1 VPISSSVIR
10 PSEPRSESTPG
21 GGGLSDGTG
30 VAEAAGL
37 GVGGNGG
44 KVGEAVGSAPSAS
57 DGEGL
62 AAGAPRATPPTNAV
76 TRTTGTTRP
85 ATAMT
90 RLRGAIACQ
99 EVRMPDMAG
108 PYQTS
113 PKCTLVQKYRDV
125 HDPGAAYTDGHR
137 GAVWRRPSP

>member
-1 VPISSSVIR
+1 
-10 PSEPRSESTPG
+10 G
-21 GGGLSDGTG
+21 GRD
-30 VAEAAGL
+30 AHGL
-37 GVGGNGG
+37 GCGGTGG

-62 AAGAPRATPPTNAV
+62 ATGAPRATPPTNAV

-85 ATAMT
+85 AMAMT

-113 PKCTLVQKYRDV
+113 PKCTLVRKYRV
-125 HDPGAAYTDGHR
+125 AH
-137 GAVWRRPSP
+137 AVR